1 VGGAEEN
8 HAKSVKVA
16 GLQEEIAT
24 SDLADVKQ
32 SVALWMTTFGLA
44 ACGVSKP
51 RMYAGRFP
59 T

>member
-1 VGGAEEN
+1 MGGAEET
-8 HAKSVKVA
+8 HEKSVKVDC
-16 GLQEEIAT
+16 LQEEMAT